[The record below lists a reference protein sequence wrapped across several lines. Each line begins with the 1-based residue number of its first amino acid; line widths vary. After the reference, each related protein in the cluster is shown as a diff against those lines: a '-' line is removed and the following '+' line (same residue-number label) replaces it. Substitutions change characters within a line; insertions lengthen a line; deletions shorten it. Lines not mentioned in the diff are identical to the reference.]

1 MTLQTRT
8 ATPSDAEACGRI
20 IFQAFHTIA
29 REHGFLPDFPSEE
42 AATGL
47 AGALIGNP
55 AVFGVVA
62 ELDGRVVGSNF
73 LSEADTIRGVG
84 PITVDPGAQGR
95 GVGRELMQQVLAR
108 GRDASGIRLLQDTF
122 NMGSYGLYAS
132 LGFDVREP
140 VLVLSGRP
148 AAKPGAGWRVRAMT
162 AADLDA
168 CDRLCQ
174 AVHGLSRRHELEA
187 ALGQLAPL
195 VGERDGQIVAY
206 MTAPNFWIANHGVAA
221 SDDDLQALIAGAG
234 EAADSV
240 SFLLPTRQSRLFR
253 WCLAQGLRAVK
264 PMTLMTLGAYR
275 EPSGAY
281 LPSVFY

>member
-1 MTLQTRT
+1 MPLEFRPT
-8 ATPSDAEACGRI
+8 APSDAEACGRTMFLA
-20 IFQAFHTIA
+20 FQSIA

-73 LSEADTIRGVG
+73 LSEADAIRGVG
-84 PITVDPGAQGR
+84 PITVAPDAQGR
-95 GVGRELMQQVLAR
+95 GIGRRLMQQVLGR
-108 GRDASGIRLLQDTF
+108 GKDASGIRLLQDTF

-132 LGFDVREP
+132 LGFEVREP

-148 AAKPGAGWRVRAMT
+148 KEKPATGWRVRAMT
-162 AADLDA
+162 AADLEA
-168 CDRLCQ
+168 CDRLCL

-187 ALGQLAPL
+187 ALGRLAPL
-195 VGERDGQIVAY
+195 VAECDDRIVAY

-221 SDDDLQALIAGAG
+221 SDVDLQALIAGAG
-234 EAADSV
+234 EATDSV
-240 SFLLPTRQSRLFR
+240 SFLLPTRQGKLFR
-253 WCLAQGLRAVK
+253 WCLEQGLRAVK
-264 PMTLMTLGAYR
+264 PMTLMSLGDYR
-275 EPSGAY
+275 EPSGTY